1 MRKFD
6 DSFRSGDIRIIA
18 GVDEAGRGP
27 LAGPV
32 IAAAVIFSPEVDI
45 EGIND
50 SKKLSEKRRDELFP
64 LIVEK
69 ALCFAY
75 DIVSNKTIDEINIL
89 NASLLAMK
97 NASES
102 LKIRPDLVLIDGNKT
117 FNSSL
122 NTKAIIKGDANSF
135 SIAAASIVAKVL
147 RDKIMIDLHDDFPA
161 YNWAKNKGY
170 PTKEHIAAIKA
181 KGATPFHR
189 KSFLRNILGEQYE
202 SFR

>member
-32 IAAAVIFSPEVDI
+32 IAAAVIFSPEADI
-45 EGIND
+45 EGVND

-181 KGATPFHR
+181 KGTTPFHR

-202 SFR
+202 SFQ

>member
-102 LKIRPDLVLIDGNKT
+102 LKIKPDLVLIDGNKA

-202 SFR
+202 SFQ

>member
-1 MRKFD
+1 
-6 DSFRSGDIRIIA
+6 
-18 GVDEAGRGP
+18 
-27 LAGPV
+27 
-32 IAAAVIFSPEVDI
+32 
-45 EGIND
+45 
-50 SKKLSEKRRDELFP
+50 
-64 LIVEK
+64 
-69 ALCFAY
+69 
-75 DIVSNKTIDEINIL
+75 VSNKTIDEINIL

-102 LKIRPDLVLIDGNKT
+102 LKIKPDLVLIDGNKA

-202 SFR
+202 SFQ

>member
-102 LKIRPDLVLIDGNKT
+102 LKIKPDLVLIDGNKA